1 MAEQETV
8 AFLGPRASYTHQAAL
23 DSFDE
28 TKYSFQPVVNI
39 EDVFAAVQASS
50 ADYGVVPI
58 ENSSNGAVIFTLDL
72 FADLKDRYPD
82 ILICG
87 EAYVRIEHC
96 LLGFAPPPKAATHFV
111 IDETFSS
118 SSSTSPTT
126 FSSSSSASATP
137 PSTSGVATPTPDA
150 PAPSHPRTR
159 PLADLTGVKKLYSHP
174 QAWGQCKNFLNAHLR
189 GVERQD
195 CSSTSRAAEQAARDP
210 TGASAA
216 VSSATAAKLHGLDFL
231 AKGINDRDDN
241 TTRFFVLRRRA
252 GCESESEMEEGE
264 GGATTALIP
273 PANATAPALPPASP
287 RLELPPAHHL
297 VYFNPV
303 IPAHQLLPDGT
314 DPLQSPGAPF
324 VRRMWAGGYVR
335 FAGEGRGEGPVVV
348 DGGRWVCVEGIRDVA
363 VKGREGEEKVFV
375 GIERRVGR
383 AVEGE
388 EGDEERV
395 RERLWTEREEEWGGA
410 SLVER
415 RNIVFMRGRTPEEAK
430 VEVER
435 ARGKM
440 LFPQHPP
447 DFAHT
452 LVPTPSLLF
461 RYSALTFNAHA
472 IHLDPHYCRTVEGHR
487 NLLFHGPLSFS
498 LLATLLQNNLPPGR
512 CIAQLEYRNLAPLY
526 CDEPV
531 KLCGRKADPSPS
543 NGKSGGKGDKY
554 EVWAE
559 TPEGGLAVKGT
570 AYVIAA

>member
-1 MAEQETV
+1 MVEQETV

-118 SSSTSPTT
+118 SSPSSSTSPTT

-210 TGASAA
+210 SGASAA

-241 TTRFFVLRRRA
+241 TTRFF
-252 GCESESEMEEGE
+252 S
-264 GGATTALIP
+264 
-273 PANATAPALPPASP
+273 
-287 RLELPPAHHL
+287 L
-297 VYFNPV
+297 VAFTVDHN
-303 IPAHQLLPDGT
+303 D
-314 DPLQSPGAPF
+314 PGALADSLAVFKPYRLNLTSINTRPSGVDKWNYIFF
-324 VRRMWAGGYVR
+324 V
-335 FAGEGRGEGPVVV
+335 E
-348 DGGRWVCVEGIRDVA
+348 
-363 VKGREGEEKVFV
+363 
-375 GIERRVGR
+375 
-383 AVEGE
+383 
-388 EGDEERV
+388 
-395 RERLWTEREEEWGGA
+395 L
-410 SLVER
+410 
-415 RNIVFMRGRTPEEAK
+415 RGRRLAGRDGA
-430 VEVER
+430 VNAALRDLGAV
-435 ARGKM
+435 ARNWRWLGSWESK
-440 LFPQHPP
+440 
-447 DFAHT
+447 
-452 LVPTPSLLF
+452 
-461 RYSALTFNAHA
+461 
-472 IHLDPHYCRTVEGHR
+472 
-487 NLLFHGPLSFS
+487 
-498 LLATLLQNNLPPGR
+498 LAT
-512 CIAQLEYRNLAPLY
+512 
-526 CDEPV
+526 
-531 KLCGRKADPSPS
+531 
-543 NGKSGGKGDKY
+543 
-554 EVWAE
+554 
-559 TPEGGLAVKGT
+559 
-570 AYVIAA
+570 

>member
-252 GCESESEMEEGE
+252 GCEGESEMEEGE
-264 GGATTALIP
+264 GGFR
-273 PANATAPALPPASP
+273 P
-287 RLELPPAHHL
+287 R
-297 VYFNPV
+297 
-303 IPAHQLLPDGT
+303 G
-314 DPLQSPGAPF
+314 
-324 VRRMWAGGYVR
+324 W
-335 FAGEGRGEGPVVV
+335 GEGGS
-348 DGGRWVCVEGIRDVA
+348 
-363 VKGREGEEKVFV
+363 
-375 GIERRVGR
+375 
-383 AVEGE
+383 GE
-388 EGDEERV
+388 EGGDGDGDMEA
-395 RERLWTEREEEWGGA
+395 WK
-410 SLVER
+410 SLVAFTVDH
-415 RNIVFMRGRTPEEAK
+415 NDPGALADSLAVFKPYRLNLTSINTRPSGVDKWNYIFFVELRGRRLAGRDGA
-430 VEVER
+430 VNAALRDLGAV
-435 ARGKM
+435 ARNWRWLGSWESK
-440 LFPQHPP
+440 
-447 DFAHT
+447 
-452 LVPTPSLLF
+452 
-461 RYSALTFNAHA
+461 
-472 IHLDPHYCRTVEGHR
+472 
-487 NLLFHGPLSFS
+487 
-498 LLATLLQNNLPPGR
+498 LAT
-512 CIAQLEYRNLAPLY
+512 
-526 CDEPV
+526 
-531 KLCGRKADPSPS
+531 
-543 NGKSGGKGDKY
+543 
-554 EVWAE
+554 
-559 TPEGGLAVKGT
+559 
-570 AYVIAA
+570 